1 MKMRGVIAA
10 SEPHSAEAGVRMLQR
25 GGNAVDAIV
34 AAKFAA
40 TITELPLTSLG
51 GGGVCLWGSAD
62 TGYQVLDFFGVVPG
76 VGLDQPPRLDFSP
89 ITVDF
94 GQTTQIFHIGKGAV
108 AVPGEL
114 VGLLELHRRAGRL
127 PLRDVLAP
135 AVGWACDGFTVSPQ
149 IAMMAGIIAPI
160 VGWSSSVSRLFYRDG
175 RLVRGGERLANP
187 ALGDFLRALGN
198 GDADRQTARFWT
210 SLVDHFGAA
219 HGGLLT
225 TDDVAAY
232 SPVLREP
239 LAIPYGR
246 YTVLTNPPPAAGGGL
261 IGVGLRLADERRLGG
276 EGFLSERHLLRLAS
290 LLATVSDF
298 RQSGGYDDRLR
309 HDPQSVRAM
318 VADGSHPLLSMP
330 VGGPAAD
337 NALGATTHISVIDG
351 EGMAATM
358 TTSNGEGCGHA
369 LPDLG
374 IHLNNF
380 LGEEDINPDG
390 FHRLPPGTRL
400 STMMSP
406 TLVLD
411 GRVPRFALGSG
422 GSNRIRSA
430 ILQALLNLLTYDQ
443 PLDAAIAAARLH
455 VEGRRLWFERSG
467 LADGAAAAL
476 SRHWPECTPFDT
488 HSMFFGGVNAVARID
503 GGLLGVGDRRRGG
516 VVRFAD

>member
-1 MKMRGVIAA
+1 
-10 SEPHSAEAGVRMLQR
+10 MLHR

-40 TITELPLTSLG
+40 TVTELPLTSLG
-51 GGGVCLWGSAD
+51 GGGACLWGSAD
-62 TGYQVLDFFGVVPG
+62 DGYQLLDFFGMVPG
-76 VGLDQPPRLDFSP
+76 ADLDQPPRLDFAP
-89 ITVDF
+89 ATVDF
-94 GQTTQIFHIGKGAV
+94 GRTTQIFHVGKAAA

-114 VGLLELHRRAGRL
+114 VGLLDLHQRAGRL

-135 AVGWACDGFTVSPQ
+135 AVSWARDGFTVSPQ

-160 VGWSSSVSRLFYRDG
+160 VAWSPSVSRLFYIDG

-187 ALGDFLRALGN
+187 ALGEFLQALGH
-198 GDADRQTARFWT
+198 GDPDRELARFWS
-210 SLVDHFGAA
+210 SLVNHFGAA

-225 TDDVAAY
+225 AGDIAAY
-232 SPVLREP
+232 SSVLRDP
-239 LAIPYGR
+239 LRIPYGR

-261 IGVGLRLADERRLGG
+261 IGVGLRLADHLALGD
-276 EGFLSERHLLRLAS
+276 EDFLSARYLQRLAS
-290 LLATVSDF
+290 LLAAVSDF
-298 RQSGGYDDRLR
+298 RQAGYDDRLR
-309 HDPQSVRAM
+309 RDPQSIRAL
-318 VADGSHPLLSMP
+318 VGERGNGLSTALADLPMR
-330 VGGPAAD
+330 D

-358 TTSNGEGCGHA
+358 TTSNGEGCGYA

-380 LGEEDINPDG
+380 LGEEDINPTG

-411 GRVPRFALGSG
+411 GDCPRFALGSG

-430 ILQALLNLLTYDQ
+430 ILQTLLNLLTYDQ
-443 PLDAAIAAARLH
+443 PLDSAIAAARLH
-455 VEGRRLWFERSG
+455 VEGRRLWFESPG
-467 LADGAAAAL
+467 LTDKAADAL
-476 SRHWPECTPFDT
+476 QRDWPECTRFDAQ
-488 HSMFFGGVNAVARID
+488 SMFFGGVNAVARID
-503 GGLLGVGDRRRGG
+503 GRLQGVGDRRRGG